1 MSGSIGSKA
10 RQGPGNVIMMITRRK
25 SRVVP
30 KNGRLLKRLLEGR
43 VETVGACIGGF
54 DKNALDVRHK
64 PKAHPIE
71 VLRTKH
77 ASVPANKHK
86 LPLLLLI
93 SLQPIQNII

>member
-30 KNGRLLKRLLEGR
+30 ENGRLLKRLLEGR

-54 DKNALDVRHK
+54 DKNALD
-64 PKAHPIE
+64 A
-71 VLRTKH
+71 
-77 ASVPANKHK
+77 
-86 LPLLLLI
+86 
-93 SLQPIQNII
+93 